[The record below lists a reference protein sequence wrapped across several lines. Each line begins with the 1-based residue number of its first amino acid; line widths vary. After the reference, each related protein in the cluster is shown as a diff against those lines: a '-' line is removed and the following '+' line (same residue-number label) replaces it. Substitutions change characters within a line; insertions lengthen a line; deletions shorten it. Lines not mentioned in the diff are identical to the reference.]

1 MHKDIGEITMTE
13 NRSIVELINSYL
25 QESTINV
32 PVFHTVALRLQQVL
46 SRQDFSFDEVNK
58 LITADPGL
66 ASQVLK
72 VSNSSFYSGLTKV
85 STIHDAIVR
94 LGATSVANIAML
106 ATQQDIYQSKDAK
119 LNVIMSTLW
128 QHALCCAISAK
139 WLATKTNL
147 AALAEEAF
155 LAGLLHDIGKLFL
168 LKVMEEIFKEGKST
182 GEISPALLAEVINS
196 MHVEHGFHLMQK
208 WSMPEA
214 YSNVVRDHHIDQWD
228 QGNLLLSMVRLVDQA
243 CNKLGVG
250 MRPEPDLVLF
260 ASAEAHV
267 LGVKEI
273 TLAELEIVIE
283 DAIKLTLPGAH

>member
-1 MHKDIGEITMTE
+1 MME
-13 NRSIVELINSYL
+13 NRSIVELINGYL

-32 PVFHTVALRLQQVL
+32 PVFHTVAVRLQQVL
-46 SRQDFSFDEVNK
+46 SRPDFSIDEVNK

-85 STIHDAIVR
+85 TTIRDAIVR
-94 LGATSVANIAML
+94 LGATSVANIAMM
-106 ATQQDIYQSKDAK
+106 ATQQDMYRSKDAK
-119 LNVIMSTLW
+119 LNGIMSTLW

-139 WLATKTNL
+139 WLATKANL
-147 AALAEEAF
+147 AALAQEAF

-168 LKVMEEIFKEGKST
+168 LKVMEEIIKEGKSN
-182 GEISPALLAEVINS
+182 EAISPVLLAEVINS
-196 MHVEHGFHLMQK
+196 MHVEHGYHLMQK
-208 WSMPEA
+208 WNMPEP
-214 YSNVVRDHHIDQWD
+214 YSIVVHEHHSVKWD
-228 QGNLLLSMVRLVDQA
+228 QGNLLLAMVRLVDQA

-260 ASAEAHV
+260 ASSEAQL

>member
-1 MHKDIGEITMTE
+1 MTE
-13 NRSIVELINSYL
+13 NRSIVELIKGYL
-25 QESTINV
+25 QESTLNV
-32 PVFHTVALRLQQVL
+32 PVFHTVAVRLQQVL
-46 SRQDFSFDEVNK
+46 SRPDFRIDEVNK

-66 ASQVLK
+66 ASQVLR

-85 STIHDAIVR
+85 TTIRDAIVR
-94 LGATSVANIAML
+94 LGATPVANIAMM
-106 ATQQDIYQSKDAK
+106 ATQQDMYRSKDAK
-119 LNVIMSTLW
+119 LNGIMSTLW

-139 WLATKTNL
+139 WLAAKINL

-155 LAGLLHDIGKLFL
+155 LAGLLHDVGKLFL
-168 LKVMEEIFKEGKST
+168 LKVMEEIIKEGKAT
-182 GEISPALLAEVINS
+182 GEISPALFAEVINS

-214 YSNVVRDHHIDQWD
+214 YSNVVRDHHIDHWD
-228 QGNLLLSMVRLVDQA
+228 QGNLLLAMVRLVDQA

-260 ASAEAHV
+260 ASAEAQV

-283 DAIKLTLPGAH
+283 DAIKLTMPGAR

>member
-1 MHKDIGEITMTE
+1 MTE
-13 NRSIVELINSYL
+13 NRSIVELINGYL
-25 QESTINV
+25 QESTLNV
-32 PVFHTVALRLQQVL
+32 PVFHTVAVRLQQVL
-46 SRQDFSFDEVNK
+46 SRQDFSIDEVNK

-66 ASQVLK
+66 ASQVLR
-72 VSNSSFYSGLTKV
+72 VSNSSFYSGLTKAT
-85 STIHDAIVR
+85 TIRDAIVR
-94 LGATSVANIAML
+94 LGATCVTNIAML
-106 ATQQDIYQSKDAK
+106 ATQQDMYRSKDEK
-119 LNVIMSTLW
+119 LNGIMSTLW
-128 QHALCCAISAK
+128 QHALCCAIGAK
-139 WLATKTNL
+139 WLAAKTNS
-147 AALAEEAF
+147 AALAQEAF

-168 LKVMEEIFKEGKST
+168 LKVMEEIIKEEKSS

-228 QGNLLLSMVRLVDQA
+228 QGNLLLAMVRLVDQA

-250 MRPEPDLVLF
+250 MRPEPDIVLL
-260 ASAEAHV
+260 ASAEAQL

-283 DAIKLTLPGAH
+283 DAIKLTLPGTH